1 MAFSLAKTTLFGV
14 LAAGLAVDASP
25 SLKRTLWALAAFT
38 TATPV
43 AERVKRDECS
53 TYRVV
58 KDWCASDYLDAELCL
73 TQYPATMNLGG
84 SKTYW
89 DEIQYNHITQADWA
103 HFVGY
108 EIPMHAR
115 TIQRTNGMRSYWNEE
130 SDASSLSDIKDST
143 IFQSDAF
150 GGNGTGVHECIA
162 DGPFVNVTLAFQPGS
177 SFFTNADTE
186 NNTCIYRD
194 LSLSSLQSS
203 DFDECQQESSFED
216 MWDCVEN
223 GPHGNG
229 HGAVGGLMG
238 DVANSPGDPVF
249 FLHHHFID
257 LQWWKW
263 QVRDLDA
270 RLTEIGGTNG
280 DSEGDAP
287 ASIADYDGDNGS
299 TTTLNHVL
307 QMMDLYEN
315 VTVANVMSTNYTS
328 VCLTYEY

>member
-1 MAFSLAKTTLFGV
+1 MA
-14 LAAGLAVDASP
+14 ASIA
-25 SLKRTLWALAAFT
+25 RTMSALLALAAAT
-38 TATPV
+38 TATPI

-58 KDWCASDYLDAELCL
+58 KDWNDLTSSEQSDYLDAELCL
-73 TQYPATMNLGG
+73 TQYPATMDLGG

-89 DEIQYNHITQADWA
+89 DEIQYNHITQADWV
-103 HFVGY
+103 HFVGHFLPWHRY
-108 EIPMHAR
+108 LVSVHANALR
-115 TIQRTNGMRSYWNEE
+115 DYCGYTGPLAYWNEE
-130 SDASSLSDIKDST
+130 SDASSLSDIKDSA
-143 IFQSDAF
+143 IFQPDAF
-150 GGNGTGVHECIA
+150 GGNATGVHECIA
-162 DGPFVNVTLAFQPGS
+162 DGPFINVTLAFQPGS
-177 SFFTNADTE
+177 SFFTNADME
-186 NNTCIYRD
+186 NNTCIYPD

-203 DFDECQQESSFED
+203 DFDECQQENSFED
-216 MWDCVEN
+216 MWNCVEN
-223 GPHGNG
+223 GPHANG

-263 QVRDLDA
+263 QVQDLDA

-280 DSEGDAP
+280 D
-287 ASIADYDGDNGS
+287 NGN

-307 QMMDLYEN
+307 WMMDLYEN
-315 VTVANVMSTNYTS
+315 VTVADVMSINYTA